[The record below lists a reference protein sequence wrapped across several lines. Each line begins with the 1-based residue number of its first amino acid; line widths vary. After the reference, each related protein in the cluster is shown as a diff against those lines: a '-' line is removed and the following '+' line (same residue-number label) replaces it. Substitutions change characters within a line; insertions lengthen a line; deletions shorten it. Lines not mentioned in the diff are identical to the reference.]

1 MAVLKKIVKMMFP
14 DPPKQPTAEEIRQDI
29 QDMITEGYNN
39 PDPEVRANWV
49 RMCGSEEIP
58 TVEDA
63 LLYIKARADAEQA
76 QAVKKQEV
84 QARQQMNAMKQA

>member
-1 MAVLKKIVKMMFP
+1 
-14 DPPKQPTAEEIRQDI
+14 
-29 QDMITEGYNN
+29 
-39 PDPEVRANWV
+39 
-49 RMCGSEEIP
+49 MCGSEEIP

-76 QAVKKQEV
+76 QAVRKKEV